1 MSADLKA
8 FLGRGWKF
16 PVALSATGK
25 LFTSEYEQDVREA
38 IWIIISTSKGERA
51 MQPTFGCDIHDFVF
65 ATLSVATLGLI
76 ESSVREALIEWEPRI
91 EINEI
96 RVEPDPKEPSKLYVD
111 IHYRVRTT
119 NNEFNLVYPFYLRGG

>member
-16 PVALSATGK
+16 PVSLSATGK
-25 LFTSEYEQDVREA
+25 LFTSEHEQDVREA

-51 MQPTFGCDIHDFVF
+51 MQPTFGCGIHDFVF

-76 ESSVREALIEWEPRI
+76 ESSVQEALIEWEPRI